1 MKSIKLE
8 YITLYRFIVLNLER
22 KWKKAQRLQYITPSL
37 FKLHTYVYVFLYC
50 LYIDMFNTCWTLT
63 PSYVLRG
70 EARMEC
76 TKIRRLSLYLFC
88 NVYLTHDCSRRYHFS
103 RHLLKKQQNTNFRDR
118 NLIDYAGLWPPP
130 FYLIFLNTAFVDLD
144 YSWLFDC
151 HISTIVYWLISTILK
166 FQLIPRRG
174 WIIRCTDRH
183 IHNLVWYISLPHC

>member
-1 MKSIKLE
+1 M
-8 YITLYRFIVLNLER
+8 
-22 KWKKAQRLQYITPSL
+22 
-37 FKLHTYVYVFLYC
+37 FKLHTYVYVFLHC

-88 NVYLTHDCSRRYHFS
+88 NVYLTHDCIRRYHFS

-130 FYLIFLNTAFVDLD
+130 FYLICLNTAFVDLD

-151 HISTIVYWLISTILK
+151 HISTIIYWLISTTLK
-166 FQLIPRRG
+166 FQLTPRN
-174 WIIRCTDRH
+174 TDID
-183 IHNLVWYISLPHC
+183 IHDLSWYILVPHCWTNYMWFMPSFH